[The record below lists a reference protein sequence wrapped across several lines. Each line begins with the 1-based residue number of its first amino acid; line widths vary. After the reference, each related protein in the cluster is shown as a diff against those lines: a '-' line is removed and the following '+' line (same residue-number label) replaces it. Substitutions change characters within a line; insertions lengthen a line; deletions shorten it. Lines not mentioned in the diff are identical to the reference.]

1 MKIKALILR
10 APGTNCHLETALAV
24 ERAGGEPTIW
34 PLQVLLDDP
43 AKLLEH
49 PLFIIPGGFSYGD
62 DISGGKVFANT
73 LLFQLQEWVT
83 RLRDKGGL
91 ILGICNGFQVLVKSR
106 LLPWP
111 DEKVQ
116 RITLTDNDSA
126 RFECRW
132 VRLTIDSES
141 PCVFTR
147 GLEGELDLPVAHGEG
162 KMLWANA
169 DTEHALFSSHLPV
182 FQYKVPLETEQ
193 VFPYNP
199 NGSLRNVAGLCDP
212 SGQILGLMPH
222 PERHQFPWQHPTWTR
237 SEVVP
242 PINGLDILKSAIRA
256 LGEN

>member
-24 ERAGGEPTIW
+24 ERAGGEPTTW

-43 AKLLEH
+43 AKLLDFAF
-49 PLFIIPGGFSYGD
+49 FILPGGFSYGD
-62 DISGGKVFANT
+62 DISAGKVFANT
-73 LLFQLQEWVT
+73 LIHQLQEWVN

-111 DEKVQ
+111 GEETQ
-116 RITLTDNDSA
+116 RVTLTGNDSA

-132 VRLTIDSES
+132 VSLSINAES
-141 PCVFTR
+141 PCLLTR
-147 GLEGELDLPVAHGEG
+147 GLQGEIDLPVAHGEG
-162 KMLWANA
+162 KILWSDA
-169 DTEHALFSSHLPV
+169 DTEHALFSSRLAV
-182 FQYKVPLETEQ
+182 FQYKIPPEIQQ

-199 NGSLRNVAGLCDP
+199 NGSLRNVAGICDP

-222 PERHQFPWQHPTWTR
+222 PERHQFPWQHPSWTR
-237 SEVVP
+237 KGESDS
-242 PINGLDILKSAIRA
+242 INGLDVFKSAINV
-256 LGEN
+256 LKKG